1 MPENQPAMPFFI
13 ILNAAS
19 GHKEAGDT
27 QAIISRVMREAGREH
42 HLRLVENPV
51 DLADIAR
58 AAVAEANK
66 VGGAVVVAGGDG
78 TINTVAN
85 AVLASACPLGVL
97 PSGTFNYFGRTH
109 HIPEETQEAVRM
121 LLTARPQPVQ
131 VGLVNDRIFL
141 VNASLGLY
149 PTLLEDR
156 EAWKKQYGR
165 SRMVAVWAG
174 LASVVRARRQLRL
187 QLDTDG
193 KVTQWRT
200 PTLFVGNNKLQM
212 QQIGMAEAD
221 ALDEGFLVAIAPR
234 PVGTISLLWLVLRG
248 ALGSLGDDTNVRSFA
263 MRELVVTRSIGRN
276 RSRIVKVAVDGEVLQ
291 LHEPLRF
298 SVSPQP
304 LYLLKNGESTGGA
317 E

>member
-1 MPENQPAMPFFI
+1 MPVTQPAMPFFI

-19 GHKEAGDT
+19 GHGEAGDT
-27 QAIISRVMREAGREH
+27 RAIISRVMREAGREH
-42 HLRLVENPV
+42 HLRLVENPA
-51 DLADIAR
+51 DLAGIAR
-58 AAVAEANK
+58 TAVAQANQ

-85 AVLASACPLGVL
+85 AVLESACPLGVL

-109 HIPEETQEAVRM
+109 RIPEDTEEAVRM
-121 LLTARPQPVQ
+121 LLTASPRPVQ
-131 VGLVNDRIFL
+131 VGLVNDRLFL

-165 SRMVAVWAG
+165 SRLVALWAG
-174 LASVVRARRQLRL
+174 LVSVVRARRQLRL
-187 QLDTDG
+187 QLDKDG
-193 KVTQWRT
+193 ELIQWRT
-200 PTLFVGNNKLQM
+200 PTLFVGNNKLQL

-221 ALDEGFLVAIAPR
+221 ALDAGLLVAIAPR
-234 PVGTISLLWLVLRG
+234 PVGTASLLWLALRG
-248 ALGSLGDDTNVRSFA
+248 ALGSLGDAANVRSFVL
-263 MRELVVTRSIGRN
+263 RELAVTRSMR
-276 RSRIVKVAVDGEVLQ
+276 RSRSVKVAVDGEVLRLQ
-291 LHEPLRF
+291 EPLRF
-298 SVSPQP
+298 RVSPQP